1 MSYKSAQSA
10 VLPLALQY
18 VSENDTLAIGNRGIE
33 PMLEKA
39 LQVAAHYDEAMN
51 CPTVVV
57 DRTGKAVKTPKFQHQ
72 LRFCNLCR
80 RYFNNISP
88 GLLRT
93 GIWEGSKYPCG
104 EVHTDALAE
113 SRRFGETHIYSCK
126 SGFAYWTSPLFR
138 NGRYN
143 GALTSGQVL
152 LCTREE
158 AVEKFRENCRDSI
171 AAEKFNLMLEDV
183 AEKSHDEI
191 NSMARLLGVCAGDL
205 SKKAGS
211 RDKTI
216 RRLAWHEG
224 EIKEPFKTQ
233 NKNITPK
240 GNDIGSENP
249 LEKERMLIA
258 AFQRGDNTAGKRI
271 LSELMENTASTYYGN
286 LEILRFRAIELLV
299 LLSRAAVSSINN
311 KNVEKNGDKNGD
323 SPIDNNQRNM
333 TRLQESK
340 TLEEL
345 VENLQ
350 LAAVG
355 MAGKIFSYQGL
366 RHASALLKA
375 QRYIWDNYTKKISL
389 KEISK
394 ASGLSA
400 PYFSSIFNEEM
411 GENLSN
417 YLNRLRVEKA
427 AAMLTETGKS
437 LNEIAESCGF
447 EDQSWFSKVF
457 KNFTGV
463 SPGKYR

>member
-1 MSYKSAQSA
+1 MSYKSTQSA
-10 VLPLALQY
+10 VMPLALQY
-18 VSENDTLAIGNRGIE
+18 ISENDTLTIGKRGTE
-33 PMLEKA
+33 PLLEKA
-39 LQVAAHYDEAMN
+39 LQVAAVYDEAVN

-80 RYFNNISP
+80 RYFNNLSP
-88 GLLRT
+88 GLVRT

-104 EVHTDALAE
+104 EVHTDALFE

-126 SGFAYWTSPLFR
+126 AGFAYWTSPLYWNR
-138 NGRYN
+138 RYT
-143 GALTSGQVL
+143 GALTAGQVL
-152 LCTREE
+152 LCTRKE
-158 AVEKFRENCRDSI
+158 AVNKFREHCKDGI
-171 AAEKFNLMLEDV
+171 AAEKFNMMLEDV
-183 AEKSHDEI
+183 AEKNHNEI
-191 NSMARLLGVCAGDL
+191 NSMARLLGVCAGEL
-205 SKKAGS
+205 SKKTGN

-224 EIKEPFKTQ
+224 VTKAPQKAQEKTAL
-233 NKNITPK
+233 PK
-240 GNDIGSENP
+240 GKETEAENP

-258 AFQRGDNTAGKRI
+258 AFQRGDNVAGKRI
-271 LSELMENTASTYYGN
+271 LSELMDHTAKAYYGN
-286 LEILRFRAIELLV
+286 MEILRFRAIELLV
-299 LLSRAAVSSINN
+299 LLSRATVSSIKNGEN
-311 KNVEKNGDKNGD
+311 KNGGKNLDT
-323 SPIDNNQRNM
+323 PAENNQRNM

-345 VENLQ
+345 IENLQ
-350 LAAVG
+350 LAATG

-427 AAMLTETGKS
+427 AAMLTGTGKP
-437 LNEIAESCGF
+437 LNEIAEQCGF

-457 KNFTGV
+457 KNITGV

>member
-18 VSENDTLAIGNRGIE
+18 VSENDTFTIDHRGE
-33 PMLEKA
+33 PLLEKA
-39 LQVAAHYDEAMN
+39 LQVASDYDEATK
-51 CPTVVV
+51 CPAVVV

-80 RYFNNISP
+80 RYFNNLSP
-88 GLLRT
+88 GLVRT

-126 SGFAYWTSPLFR
+126 AGFAYWTSPLYR
-138 NGRYN
+138 NGHYA

-158 AVEKFRENCRDSI
+158 AVGKFRENCRDSI
-171 AAEKFNLMLEDV
+171 AAEKFNTMLENV
-183 AEKSHDEI
+183 AEKTHEEI
-191 NSMARLLGVCAGDL
+191 NSMARLLGVCADEL
-205 SKKAGS
+205 SKKAEN

-216 RRLAWHEG
+216 RRRAWHEG
-224 EIKEPFKTQ
+224 EAKGPHKTQ
-233 NKNITPK
+233 AKNTPK
-240 GNDIGSENP
+240 GKEIGTENS
-249 LEKERMLIA
+249 LEKERMLLA

-271 LSELMENTASTYYGN
+271 LKELMDQASSTCHEN
-286 LEILRFRAIELLV
+286 LEILRIRAIELLV
-299 LLSRAAVSSINN
+299 LLSRASVSS
-311 KNVEKNGDKNGD
+311 DKTRKV
-323 SPIDNNQRNM
+323 PIEDNQRNM

-345 VENLQ
+345 IENLQ
-350 LAAVG
+350 LAATG
-355 MAGKIFSYQGL
+355 MAGRLFSYQGL
-366 RHASALLKA
+366 QHASALLKA
-375 QRYIWDNYTKKISL
+375 QRYIWENYTKKISL
-389 KEISK
+389 KEISR

-417 YLNRLRVEKA
+417 YLNRLRIEKA
-427 AAMLTETGKS
+427 AAMLTETGKP
-437 LNEIAESCGF
+437 LNEIATLCGF

-457 KNFTGV
+457 KNITGV